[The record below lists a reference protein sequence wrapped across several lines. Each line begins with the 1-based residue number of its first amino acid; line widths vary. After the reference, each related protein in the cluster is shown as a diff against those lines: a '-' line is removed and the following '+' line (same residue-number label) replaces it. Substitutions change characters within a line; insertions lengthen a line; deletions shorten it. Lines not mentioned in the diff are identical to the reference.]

1 MTVVRECDSHQGG
14 VKCIRNV
21 CLVLWRGA
29 MVMWKVL
36 KGVERCDSCQY
47 IEG

>member
-1 MTVVRECDSHQGG
+1 MTVVREYDSHQGG

-21 CLVLWRGA
+21 CYFMERCNGNMESV
-29 MVMWKVL
+29 